1 MPFKFSVVPPA
12 APGGTY
18 VAVLTILPGGI
29 TVDEWPQYEASYRA
43 LYEQYPVFVLV
54 FDVRELGIP
63 ALQVIRNKIALMQS
77 MKHRTVLQISTVVI
91 ITQYEI
97 IKQLVET
104 LMKAGGQAATYAIT
118 TNPAD
123 AIDYVANSAQAYSG
137 NLVTAWSTARAATS
151 PRFGNT
157 DHAAL
162 VGLVLMRFIIFM
174 RHFVRYAVKQKH
186 GAIRKTL

>member
-1 MPFKFSVVPPA
+1 MPYKFSVVPA
-12 APGGTY
+12 AVFGGPC
-18 VAVLTILPGGI
+18 VAVLTILPGGFS
-29 TVDEWPQYEASYRA
+29 VHEWPQYEAEYLA
-43 LYEQYPVFVLV
+43 LYEQHPVFVLV
-54 FDVRELGIP
+54 CDVRELGMP
-63 ALQVIRNKIALMQS
+63 DLQVIRNKMELMKS
-77 MKHRTVLQISTVVI
+77 MKHKTVLQITSVVI

-123 AIDYVANSAQAYSG
+123 AVAYAADFAQAYSG
-137 NLVTAWSTARAATS
+137 NLVKKWSTAHPPTH

-157 DHAAL
+157 DRAAL

-174 RHFVRYAVKQKH
+174 RHFVRYAVTRKP
-186 GAIRKTL
+186 GGIRKTL